1 MHLVSHAIN
10 RRLLE
15 SRSRYSLSCG
25 KALEHASC
33 CAGPEEGVV
42 VTLSFPKC
50 AVNTCVCERGVYTRN
65 VDGATAVDTA
75 RVIAHGAIGWT
86 TKIIWAVAA
95 ITAKPCHLENCL
107 SLEKIVCT
115 GDETYWRLTWIVI
128 RSFSQKFR
136 GQILEFAKRTT

>member
-1 MHLVSHAIN
+1 
-10 RRLLE
+10 
-15 SRSRYSLSCG
+15 
-25 KALEHASC
+25 
-33 CAGPEEGVV
+33 
-42 VTLSFPKC
+42 
-50 AVNTCVCERGVYTRN
+50 VYTRN

-86 TKIIWAVAA
+86 AKIIWAVAA

-128 RSFSQKFR
+128 RSFSQKVS
-136 GQILEFAKRTT
+136 RTNFEVRKANDVKA